1 MAKFI
6 FGRRTKVIKK
16 FDGEDISQAF
26 YYFKEKFN
34 LPENAK
40 CLVNGISER
49 RVSQNYIIQPN
60 DLIEFLDEAVE
71 EA

>member
-6 FGRRTKVIKK
+6 FGRKTKVIKK

-26 YYFKEKFN
+26 YYFKEKFK

-49 RVSQNYIIQPN
+49 RVSQNYIIQN
-60 DLIEFLDEAVE
+60 GDTIEFLEESAE